1 MRVNENLSKN
11 GIGVEVSEFSLS
23 DLTAENIDFLR
34 AKWVEYGLI
43 VFPKL
48 PLSHDEFKDFALSF
62 GEFGDDPFISSLPD
76 YPNIAEIK
84 RSAKEKAT
92 PFGGT
97 WHSDWS
103 FMKKPPSA
111 TLLHSKI
118 IPPVGGNTLFA
129 NTEKAFAALPD
140 EMKDKLRNLKVIHS
154 AKIPYADDGFYA
166 LEKEERSMKILPSK
180 EAKATFSHP
189 MIKIHPETKKEC
201 LFINP
206 VYAINIEDFSEDES
220 QELLWELYEHMIQD
234 QFIYEHIWNENM
246 LIMWDNRT
254 VMHQATGGYDGYDR
268 LLHRITLAAL

>member
-1 MRVNENLSKN
+1 MRLSENLSKN
-11 GIGVEVSEFSLS
+11 GIGVEVSDFSLS
-23 DLTAENIDFLR
+23 DLTRENISFLR
-34 AKWVEYGLI
+34 SKWVEYGLI
-43 VFPKL
+43 VFPRL

-62 GEFGDDPFISSLPD
+62 GDFGDDPFISSLPD

-84 RSAKEKAT
+84 RSANEKAT

-118 IPPVGGNTLFA
+118 IPPIGGNTLFA
-129 NTEKAFAALPD
+129 NTERSFAALPE
-140 EMKDKLRNLKVIHS
+140 EMKNKLRNLKVIHS

-180 EAKATFSHP
+180 EAKATYSHP
-189 MIKIHPETKKEC
+189 MVKIHPETNKEC

-206 VYAINIEDFSEDES
+206 VYTINIEGFSEDES
-220 QELLWELYEHMIQD
+220 QQLLWELYEHMIQE
-234 QFIYEHIWNENM
+234 QFVYEHVWNEDM

-268 LLHRITLAAL
+268 LLHRITLAAV

>member
-1 MRVNENLSKN
+1 MRVSENLSKN
-11 GIGVEVSEFSLS
+11 GIGVEVSDFSLS
-23 DLTAENIDFLR
+23 DLTEDNISFLR
-34 AKWVEYGLI
+34 SKWVEYGLI

-62 GEFGDDPFISSLPD
+62 GNFGDDPFISSLPD

-84 RSAKEKAT
+84 RSANEKAT

-129 NTEKAFAALPD
+129 NTEKSFAALP
-140 EMKDKLRNLKVIHS
+140 EKMKNKLRNLKVIHS

-206 VYAINIEDFSEDES
+206 VYTINIEGFSEDES
-220 QELLWELYEHMIQD
+220 QELLWELYEHMTQD
-234 QFIYEHIWNENM
+234 RFVYEHVWNEDM

-254 VMHQATGGYDGYDR
+254 VMHQASGGYDGYDR
-268 LLHRITLAAL
+268 LLHRITLAAV

>member
-1 MRVNENLSKN
+1 MRVSENLSKN
-11 GIGVEVSEFSLS
+11 GIGVEVSDFSLA
-23 DLTAENIDFLR
+23 DLTRENISFLR
-34 AKWVEYGLI
+34 SKWVEYGLI

-48 PLSHDEFKDFALSF
+48 PLSHEEFKVFALSF
-62 GEFGDDPFISSLPD
+62 GNFGDDPFISSLPD

-84 RSAKEKAT
+84 RSANEKAT

-129 NTEKAFAALPD
+129 NTERSFAALPE
-140 EMKDKLRNLKVIHS
+140 EMKNKLRNLKVIHS

-189 MIKIHPETKKEC
+189 MVKIHPETNKEC

-206 VYAINIEDFSEDES
+206 VYTINVEGFSEDES
-220 QELLWELYEHMIQD
+220 QQLLWELYEHMIKD
-234 QFIYEHIWNENM
+234 QFVYEHVWNDDM

-268 LLHRITLAAL
+268 LLHRITLAAV

>member
-1 MRVNENLSKN
+1 MRVSENLSKN
-11 GIGVEVSEFSLS
+11 GIGVEVSDFSLA
-23 DLTAENIDFLR
+23 DLTEENISFLR
-34 AKWVEYGLI
+34 SKWVEYGLI

-62 GEFGDDPFISSLPD
+62 GDFGDDPFISSLPD

-84 RSAKEKAT
+84 RSANEKAT

-129 NTEKAFAALPD
+129 NTEKSFAALPE
-140 EMKDKLRNLKVIHS
+140 EMKNKLRNLKVIHS

-189 MIKIHPETKKEC
+189 MVKIHPETNKEC

-206 VYAINIEDFSEDES
+206 VYTINIEGFSEDES
-220 QELLWELYEHMIQD
+220 QQLLWELYEHMIQD
-234 QFIYEHIWNENM
+234 KFVYEHVWNEDM

-268 LLHRITLAAL
+268 LLHRITLAAV

>member
-1 MRVNENLSKN
+1 MRVSENLSKN
-11 GIGVEVSEFSLS
+11 GIGVEVTDFSLA
-23 DLTAENIDFLR
+23 DLTEENISFLR
-34 AKWVEYGLI
+34 SKWVEYGLI
-43 VFPKL
+43 VFPEL

-62 GEFGDDPFISSLPD
+62 GDFGDDPFISSLPD

-84 RSAKEKAT
+84 RSANEKAT

-129 NTEKAFAALPD
+129 NTEKSFAALPE
-140 EMKDKLRNLKVIHS
+140 EMKNKLRNLKVIHS

-180 EAKATFSHP
+180 EAKATYSHP
-189 MIKIHPETKKEC
+189 MVKIHPETNKEC

-206 VYAINIEDFSEDES
+206 VYTINIEGFSEDES
-220 QELLWELYEHMIQD
+220 QQLLWELYEHMIQE
-234 QFIYEHIWNENM
+234 QFVYEHVWNEDM

-268 LLHRITLAAL
+268 LLHRITLAAV

>member
-1 MRVNENLSKN
+1 MRLSENLSKN
-11 GIGVEVSEFSLS
+11 GIGVEVSDFSLA
-23 DLTAENIDFLR
+23 DLTRENISFLR
-34 AKWVEYGLI
+34 SKWVKYGLI

-48 PLSHDEFKDFALSF
+48 SLSHDEFKDFALSF
-62 GEFGDDPFISSLPD
+62 GDFGDDPFISSLPD

-84 RSAKEKAT
+84 RSANEKAT

-129 NTEKAFAALPD
+129 NTEKSFAALPE
-140 EMKDKLRNLKVIHS
+140 EMKNKLRNLKVIHS

-189 MIKIHPETKKEC
+189 MVKIHPETNKEC

-206 VYAINIEDFSEDES
+206 VYTINIEGFSEDES
-220 QELLWELYEHMIQD
+220 QQLLWELYEHMIQE
-234 QFIYEHIWNENM
+234 QFVYEHVWNEDM

-268 LLHRITLAAL
+268 LLHRITLAAV

>member
-1 MRVNENLSKN
+1 MRVSENLSKN
-11 GIGVEVSEFSLS
+11 GIGVEVTDFSLA
-23 DLTAENIDFLR
+23 DLTRENISFLR
-34 AKWVEYGLI
+34 SKWVEYGLI

-62 GEFGDDPFISSLPD
+62 GDFGDDPFISSLQD

-84 RSAKEKAT
+84 RSANEKAT

-118 IPPVGGNTLFA
+118 IPPIGGNTLFA
-129 NTEKAFAALPD
+129 NTEKSFAALPE
-140 EMKDKLRNLKVIHS
+140 EMKNKLRKLKVIHS

-189 MIKIHPETKKEC
+189 MVKIHPETNKEC

-206 VYAINIEDFSEDES
+206 VYTINVEGFSDDES
-220 QELLWELYEHMIQD
+220 QQLLWELYEHMIQD
-234 QFIYEHIWNENM
+234 QFVYEHVWNEDM

-268 LLHRITLAAL
+268 LLHRITLAAV

>member
-1 MRVNENLSKN
+1 MKVSENLSKN
-11 GIGVEVSEFSLS
+11 GIGVEVTDFSLS
-23 DLTAENIDFLR
+23 DLTEENISFLR
-34 AKWVEYGLI
+34 SKWVEYGLI
-43 VFPKL
+43 VFPEL

-62 GEFGDDPFISSLPD
+62 GDFGDDPFISSLPD

-84 RSAKEKAT
+84 RSANEKAT

-129 NTEKAFAALPD
+129 NTERSFAALPE
-140 EMKDKLRNLKVIHS
+140 EMKNKLRNLKVIHS

-189 MIKIHPETKKEC
+189 MVKIHPETNKEC

-206 VYAINIEDFSEDES
+206 VYTINVEGFSEDES
-220 QELLWELYEHMIQD
+220 QQLLWELYEHMIKD
-234 QFIYEHIWNENM
+234 QFVYEHVWNDDM

-268 LLHRITLAAL
+268 LLHRITLAAV

>member
-1 MRVNENLSKN
+1 MRVSENLSKN
-11 GIGVEVSEFSLS
+11 GIGVEVTDFSLT
-23 DLTAENIDFLR
+23 DLTRENISFLR
-34 AKWVEYGLI
+34 SKWVEYGLI

-62 GEFGDDPFISSLPD
+62 GDFGDDPFISSLQD

-84 RSAKEKAT
+84 RSANEKAT

-129 NTEKAFAALPD
+129 NTERSFAALPE
-140 EMKDKLRNLKVIHS
+140 EMKNKLRNLKVIHS

-189 MIKIHPETKKEC
+189 MVKIHPETNKEC

-206 VYAINIEDFSEDES
+206 VYTINVEGFSEDAS
-220 QELLWELYEHMIQD
+220 QQLLWELYEHMIQD
-234 QFIYEHIWNENM
+234 RFVYEHVWNDDM

-268 LLHRITLAAL
+268 LLHRITLAAV

>member
-23 DLTAENIDFLR
+23 DLTAENIAFLR
-34 AKWVEYGLI
+34 SKWVEYGLI

-48 PLSHDEFKDFALSF
+48 PLSHDEFKNFALSF
-62 GEFGDDPFISSLPD
+62 GDFGDDPFISSLSD

-84 RSAKEKAT
+84 RSANEKAT

-103 FMKKPPSA
+103 FMKRPPSA

-206 VYAINIEDFSEDES
+206 VYTISIDSFTEDES
-220 QELLWELYEHMIQD
+220 QQLLWELYEHMIQD
-234 QFIYEHIWNENM
+234 QFVYEHVWKEDM

-268 LLHRITLAAL
+268 LLHRITLAAI

>member
-23 DLTAENIDFLR
+23 DLTAENVAFLR
-34 AKWVEYGLI
+34 SKWVEYGLI

-62 GEFGDDPFISSLPD
+62 GNFGDDPFISSLPD

-84 RSAKEKAT
+84 RSANEKAT

-129 NTEKAFAALPD
+129 NTEKAFAALP
-140 EMKDKLRNLKVIHS
+140 EKMKDKLRNLKVIHS

-206 VYAINIEDFSEDES
+206 VYTINIEGFSEDES
-220 QELLWELYEHMIQD
+220 QQLLWELYEHMIQD
-234 QFIYEHIWNENM
+234 QFVYEHVWNEDM

-254 VMHQATGGYDGYDR
+254 VMHQATGGYDGFDR
-268 LLHRITLAAL
+268 LLHRITLAAI

>member
-1 MRVNENLSKN
+1 MRLSENLSKN
-11 GIGVEVSEFSLS
+11 GIGVEVSDFSLA
-23 DLTAENIDFLR
+23 DLTRENISFLR
-34 AKWVEYGLI
+34 SKWVKYGLI

-62 GEFGDDPFISSLPD
+62 GDFGDDPFISSLPD

-84 RSAKEKAT
+84 RSANEKAT

-129 NTEKAFAALPD
+129 NTEKSFAALPE
-140 EMKDKLRNLKVIHS
+140 EMKNRLRNLKVIHS

-180 EAKATFSHP
+180 EAKATYSHP
-189 MIKIHPETKKEC
+189 MVKIHPETNKEC

-206 VYAINIEDFSEDES
+206 VYTINIEGFSEDES
-220 QELLWELYEHMIQD
+220 QQLLWELYEHMIQD
-234 QFIYEHIWNENM
+234 KFVYEHVWNKDM

-254 VMHQATGGYDGYDR
+254 VMHQASGGYDGYDR
-268 LLHRITLAAL
+268 LLHRITLAAV

>member
-1 MRVNENLSKN
+1 MRVSENLSKN
-11 GIGVEVSEFSLS
+11 GIGVEVSDFSLA
-23 DLTAENIDFLR
+23 DLTEKNISFLR
-34 AKWVEYGLI
+34 SKWVEYGLI

-62 GEFGDDPFISSLPD
+62 GNFGDDPFISSLPD

-84 RSAKEKAT
+84 RSANEKAT

-111 TLLHSKI
+111 TLLHSKV
-118 IPPVGGNTLFA
+118 IPPIGGNTFFA
-129 NTEKAFAALPD
+129 NTEKAFSSLPE
-140 EMKDKLRNLKVIHS
+140 EMKNKLRSLKVIHS

-189 MIKIHPETKKEC
+189 MVKIHPETNKEC

-206 VYAINIEDFSEDES
+206 VYTINIEGFSEDES
-220 QELLWELYEHMIQD
+220 QQLLWELYEHMIQD
-234 QFIYEHIWNENM
+234 KFVYEHVWNEDM

-268 LLHRITLAAL
+268 LLHRITLAAV

>member
-23 DLTAENIDFLR
+23 DLTAENVAFLR
-34 AKWVEYGLI
+34 SKWVEYGLI

-62 GEFGDDPFISSLPD
+62 GNFGDDPFISSLPD

-84 RSAKEKAT
+84 RSANEKAT

-129 NTEKAFAALPD
+129 NTEKAFAALP
-140 EMKDKLRNLKVIHS
+140 EKMKDKLRNLKVIHS

-189 MIKIHPETKKEC
+189 MIKIHPESKKEC

-206 VYAINIEDFSEDES
+206 VYTINIEGFSEDES
-220 QELLWELYEHMIQD
+220 QQLLWELYEHMIQD
-234 QFIYEHIWNENM
+234 QFVYEHVWNEDM

-254 VMHQATGGYDGYDR
+254 VMHQATGGYDGFDR
-268 LLHRITLAAL
+268 LLHRITLAAV

>member
-1 MRVNENLSKN
+1 MRVSENLSKN
-11 GIGVEVSEFSLS
+11 GIGVEVSDFSLS
-23 DLTAENIDFLR
+23 DLTEENISFLR
-34 AKWVEYGLI
+34 SKWVEYGLI

-62 GEFGDDPFISSLPD
+62 GNFGDDPFISSLPD

-84 RSAKEKAT
+84 RNANEKAT

-129 NTEKAFAALPD
+129 NTERSFAALPE
-140 EMKDKLRNLKVIHS
+140 EMKNKLRKLKVIHS

-166 LEKEERSMKILPSK
+166 LEKEERSMKILSSK
-180 EAKATFSHP
+180 EARATFSHP
-189 MIKIHPETKKEC
+189 MVKIHPETNKEC

-206 VYAINIEDFSEDES
+206 VYTINVEGFSEDES
-220 QELLWELYEHMIQD
+220 QQLLWELYEHMIQD
-234 QFIYEHIWNENM
+234 RFVYEHVWTDDM

-268 LLHRITLAAL
+268 LLHRITLAAV

>member
-1 MRVNENLSKN
+1 MRVSEDLSKN
-11 GIGVEVSEFSLS
+11 GIGVEVSDFSLS
-23 DLTAENIDFLR
+23 DLTEENITFLR
-34 AKWVEYGLI
+34 SKWIEYGLI

-62 GEFGDDPFISSLPD
+62 GDFGDDPFISSLPD

-84 RSAKEKAT
+84 RSANEKAT

-129 NTEKAFAALPD
+129 NTERAFAALPD
-140 EMKDKLRNLKVIHS
+140 KMKDKLRNLKVIHS

-189 MIKIHPETKKEC
+189 MVKIHPETKKEC

-206 VYAINIEDFSEDES
+206 VYTINIEGFSEDES
-220 QELLWELYEHMIQD
+220 QQLLWELYEHMIQD
-234 QFIYEHIWNENM
+234 KFVYEHVWNEDM

-254 VMHQATGGYDGYDR
+254 VMHQASGGYDGYDR
-268 LLHRITLAAL
+268 LLHRITLAAV

>member
-1 MRVNENLSKN
+1 MRVSENLSKN
-11 GIGVEVSEFSLS
+11 GIGVEVTDFSLS
-23 DLTAENIDFLR
+23 DLTEENISFLR
-34 AKWVEYGLI
+34 SKWVEYGLI

-62 GEFGDDPFISSLPD
+62 GDFGDDPFISSLPD

-84 RSAKEKAT
+84 RSANEKAT

-129 NTEKAFAALPD
+129 NTERSFAALPE
-140 EMKDKLRNLKVIHS
+140 EMKNKLRNLKVIHS

-189 MIKIHPETKKEC
+189 MVKIHPETNKEC

-206 VYAINIEDFSEDES
+206 VYTINVEGFSEDES
-220 QELLWELYEHMIQD
+220 QQLLWELYEHMIKD
-234 QFIYEHIWNENM
+234 QFVYEHVWNNDM

-268 LLHRITLAAL
+268 LLHRITLAAV

>member
-23 DLTAENIDFLR
+23 DLTPENIAFLR

-206 VYAINIEDFSEDES
+206 VYTINIEDFSEDES
-220 QELLWELYEHMIQD
+220 QQLLWELYEHMIQD
-234 QFIYEHIWNENM
+234 QFIYEHVWNENM

>member
-1 MRVNENLSKN
+1 MRVSENLSKN
-11 GIGVEVSEFSLS
+11 GIGVEVTDFSLA
-23 DLTAENIDFLR
+23 DLTEENISFLR
-34 AKWVEYGLI
+34 SKWVEYGLI

-62 GEFGDDPFISSLPD
+62 GNFGDDPFISSLPD

-84 RSAKEKAT
+84 RSANEKAT

-129 NTEKAFAALPD
+129 NTERSFAALPE
-140 EMKDKLRNLKVIHS
+140 EMKNKLRNLKVIHS

-180 EAKATFSHP
+180 EAKATYSHP
-189 MIKIHPETKKEC
+189 MVKIHPETKKEC

-206 VYAINIEDFSEDES
+206 VYTINIEGLSEDES
-220 QELLWELYEHMIQD
+220 QELLWELYEHMTQD
-234 QFIYEHIWNENM
+234 KFVYEHVWNEDM

-254 VMHQATGGYDGYDR
+254 VMHQASGGYDGYDR
-268 LLHRITLAAL
+268 LLHRITLAAV

>member
-1 MRVNENLSKN
+1 MRLSENLSKN
-11 GIGVEVSEFSLS
+11 GIGVEVTNFSLS
-23 DLTAENIDFLR
+23 DLTEENISFLR
-34 AKWVEYGLI
+34 SKWVEYGLI
-43 VFPKL
+43 VFPEL
-48 PLSHDEFKDFALSF
+48 PLSHDEFKGFALSF
-62 GEFGDDPFISSLPD
+62 GDFGDDPFISSLPD

-84 RSAKEKAT
+84 RSANEKAT

-103 FMKKPPSA
+103 FMKNPPSA

-129 NTEKAFAALPD
+129 NTERSFAALPE
-140 EMKDKLRNLKVIHS
+140 EMKNKLRKLKVIHS

-189 MIKIHPETKKEC
+189 MVKIHPETNKEC

-206 VYAINIEDFSEDES
+206 VYTINVEGFSEDAS
-220 QELLWELYEHMIQD
+220 QQLLWELYEHMIQD
-234 QFIYEHIWNENM
+234 QFVYEHVWNDDM

-268 LLHRITLAAL
+268 LLHRITLAAV

>member
-1 MRVNENLSKN
+1 MRVNENLSNN
-11 GIGVEVSEFSLS
+11 GIGVEVSDFSLS
-23 DLTAENIDFLR
+23 DLTAENVAFLR
-34 AKWVEYGLI
+34 SKWVEYGLI

-62 GEFGDDPFISSLPD
+62 GNFGDDPFISSLPD

-84 RSAKEKAT
+84 RSANEKAT

-129 NTEKAFAALPD
+129 NTEKAFAALP
-140 EMKDKLRNLKVIHS
+140 EKMKDKLRNLKVIHS

-189 MIKIHPETKKEC
+189 MIKIHPESKKEC

-206 VYAINIEDFSEDES
+206 VYTINIEGFSEDES
-220 QELLWELYEHMIQD
+220 QQLLWELYEHMIQD
-234 QFIYEHIWNENM
+234 QFVYEHVWNEDM

-254 VMHQATGGYDGYDR
+254 VMHQATGGYDGFDR
-268 LLHRITLAAL
+268 LLHRITLAAV

>member
-23 DLTAENIDFLR
+23 DLTAENIAFLR

-84 RSAKEKAT
+84 RSAREKAT

-206 VYAINIEDFSEDES
+206 VYTINIEGFSEDES
-220 QELLWELYEHMIQD
+220 QQLLWELYEHMIQD
-234 QFIYEHIWNENM
+234 QFIYEHVWNENM

>member
-1 MRVNENLSKN
+1 MRVSENLSKN
-11 GIGVEVSEFSLS
+11 GIGVEVSDFSLA
-23 DLTAENIDFLR
+23 DLTRENISFLR
-34 AKWVEYGLI
+34 SKWVEYGLI

-62 GEFGDDPFISSLPD
+62 GDFGDDPFISSLPD

-84 RSAKEKAT
+84 RSANEKAT

-129 NTEKAFAALPD
+129 NTEKSFAALPED
-140 EMKDKLRNLKVIHS
+140 MKKRLRNLKVIHS

-189 MIKIHPETKKEC
+189 MVKIHPETNKEC

-206 VYAINIEDFSEDES
+206 VYTINVEGFSEDES
-220 QELLWELYEHMIQD
+220 QQLLWELYEHMIQD
-234 QFIYEHIWNENM
+234 KFVYEHVWNEDM

-254 VMHQATGGYDGYDR
+254 VMHQAMGGYDGYDR
-268 LLHRITLAAL
+268 LLHRITLAAV

>member
-1 MRVNENLSKN
+1 MRVSENLSKN
-11 GIGVEVSEFSLS
+11 GIGVEVSDFSLA
-23 DLTAENIDFLR
+23 DLTEENIFFLR
-34 AKWVEYGLI
+34 SKWVEYGLI

-62 GEFGDDPFISSLPD
+62 GNFGDDPFISSLPD

-84 RSAKEKAT
+84 RSANEKAT

-111 TLLHSKI
+111 TLLHSKV
-118 IPPVGGNTLFA
+118 IPPIGGNTFFA
-129 NTEKAFAALPD
+129 NTEKAFSSLPE
-140 EMKDKLRNLKVIHS
+140 EMKNKLRSLKVIHS

-180 EAKATFSHP
+180 EAKATFTHP
-189 MIKIHPETKKEC
+189 MVKIHPETNKEC

-206 VYAINIEDFSEDES
+206 VYTINIEGFSEDES
-220 QELLWELYEHMIQD
+220 QQLLWELYEHMIQD
-234 QFIYEHIWNENM
+234 QFVYEHVWNEDM

-254 VMHQATGGYDGYDR
+254 VMHQASGGYDGYDR
-268 LLHRITLAAL
+268 LLHRITLAAV

>member
-1 MRVNENLSKN
+1 MRVKENLSKN
-11 GIGVEVSEFSLS
+11 GIGVEVSGFSLS
-23 DLTAENIDFLR
+23 DLTAENVAFLR
-34 AKWVEYGLI
+34 SKWVEYGLI

-62 GEFGDDPFISSLPD
+62 GDFGDDPFISSLPD

-84 RSAKEKAT
+84 RSANEKAT

-129 NTEKAFAALPD
+129 NTEKAFAALP
-140 EMKDKLRNLKVIHS
+140 EKMKDKLRNLKVIHS

-206 VYAINIEDFSEDES
+206 VYTINIEGFSEDES
-220 QELLWELYEHMIQD
+220 QQLLWELYEHMIQD
-234 QFIYEHIWNENM
+234 QFVYEHVWKEDM

-254 VMHQATGGYDGYDR
+254 VMHQATGGYDGFDR
-268 LLHRITLAAL
+268 LLHRITLAAV

>member
-1 MRVNENLSKN
+1 MRVSENLSKN
-11 GIGVEVSEFSLS
+11 GIGVEVTDFSLA
-23 DLTAENIDFLR
+23 DLTEENISFLR
-34 AKWVEYGLI
+34 SKWVEYGLI

-62 GEFGDDPFISSLPD
+62 GDFGDDPFISSLPD

-84 RSAKEKAT
+84 RSANEKAT

-103 FMKKPPSA
+103 FMNKPPSA

-129 NTEKAFAALPD
+129 NTERSFAALPE
-140 EMKDKLRNLKVIHS
+140 EMKNKLRNLKVIHS

-189 MIKIHPETKKEC
+189 MVKIHPETNKEC

-206 VYAINIEDFSEDES
+206 VYTINVEGFSENAS
-220 QELLWELYEHMIQD
+220 QQLLWELYEHMIQD
-234 QFIYEHIWNENM
+234 RFVYEHVWTDDM

-268 LLHRITLAAL
+268 LLHRITLAAV

>member
-1 MRVNENLSKN
+1 MRVSENLSKN
-11 GIGVEVSEFSLS
+11 GIGVEVSEFSLT
-23 DLTAENIDFLR
+23 DLTEENISFLR
-34 AKWVEYGLI
+34 SKWVEYGLI

-48 PLSHDEFKDFALSF
+48 PLSHDEFKEFALSF
-62 GEFGDDPFISSLPD
+62 GNFGDDPFISSLPD

-84 RSAKEKAT
+84 RSANEKAT

-118 IPPVGGNTLFA
+118 IPPVGGNTIFA
-129 NTEKAFAALPD
+129 NTEKAFAALPE
-140 EMKDKLRNLKVIHS
+140 EMKNKLRSLKVIHS

-180 EAKATFSHP
+180 EAKASYSHP

-206 VYAINIEDFSEDES
+206 VYTINIEDLSEDAS
-220 QELLWELYEHMIQD
+220 QQLLWELYEHMIQD
-234 QFIYEHIWNENM
+234 QFVYEHVWKEDM

-268 LLHRITLAAL
+268 LLHRITLAAI

>member
-1 MRVNENLSKN
+1 MRVSENLSKN
-11 GIGVEVSEFSLS
+11 GIGVEVSDFSLA
-23 DLTAENIDFLR
+23 DLTRENISFLR
-34 AKWVEYGLI
+34 SKWVEYGLI

-62 GEFGDDPFISSLPD
+62 GDFGDDPFISSLPD

-84 RSAKEKAT
+84 RSANEKAT

-129 NTEKAFAALPD
+129 NTEKSFAALPED
-140 EMKDKLRNLKVIHS
+140 MKNRLRNLKVIHS

-166 LEKEERSMKILPSK
+166 LEKEERTMKILPSK

-206 VYAINIEDFSEDES
+206 VYTINIEGFSEDES
-220 QELLWELYEHMIQD
+220 QQLLWELYEHMIQD
-234 QFIYEHIWNENM
+234 KFVYEHVWNEDM

-268 LLHRITLAAL
+268 LLHRITLAAV

>member
-1 MRVNENLSKN
+1 MRLSENLSKN
-11 GIGVEVSEFSLS
+11 GIGVEVSDFSLA
-23 DLTAENIDFLR
+23 DLTRENISFLR
-34 AKWVEYGLI
+34 SKWVEYGLI

-48 PLSHDEFKDFALSF
+48 SLSHDEFKDFALSF
-62 GEFGDDPFISSLPD
+62 GDFGDDPFISSLPD

-84 RSAKEKAT
+84 RSANEKAT

-129 NTEKAFAALPD
+129 NTERSFAALPE
-140 EMKDKLRNLKVIHS
+140 EMKNKLRNLKVIHS

-189 MIKIHPETKKEC
+189 MVKIHPETNKEC

-206 VYAINIEDFSEDES
+206 VYTINIEGFSEDES
-220 QELLWELYEHMIQD
+220 QQLLWELYEHMIKE
-234 QFIYEHIWNENM
+234 QFVYEHTWNEDM

-268 LLHRITLAAL
+268 LLHRITLAAV

>member
-1 MRVNENLSKN
+1 MKVSENLSKN
-11 GIGVEVSEFSLS
+11 GIGVEVTDFSLN
-23 DLTAENIDFLR
+23 DLTKENISFLR
-34 AKWVEYGLI
+34 SKWVEYGLI
-43 VFPKL
+43 VFPEL

-62 GEFGDDPFISSLPD
+62 GDFGDDPFISSLPD

-84 RSAKEKAT
+84 RSANEKAT

-129 NTEKAFAALPD
+129 NTERSFAALPE
-140 EMKDKLRNLKVIHS
+140 EMKNKLRNLKVIHS

-189 MIKIHPETKKEC
+189 MVKIHPETNKEC

-206 VYAINIEDFSEDES
+206 VYTINVEGFSEDES
-220 QELLWELYEHMIQD
+220 QQLLWELYEHMIKD
-234 QFIYEHIWNENM
+234 QFVYEHVWNDDM

-268 LLHRITLAAL
+268 LLHRITLAAV

>member
-1 MRVNENLSKN
+1 MRVSENLSKN
-11 GIGVEVSEFSLS
+11 GIGVEVFDFSLS
-23 DLTAENIDFLR
+23 DLSEENINFLR
-34 AKWVEYGLI
+34 SKWVEYGLI

-48 PLSHDEFKDFALSF
+48 PLSHDEFKDFALNF
-62 GEFGDDPFISSLPD
+62 GDFGDDPFISSLPD

-129 NTEKAFAALPD
+129 NTEKSFAALPE
-140 EMKDKLRNLKVIHS
+140 EMKNKLRNLKVIHS

-189 MIKIHPETKKEC
+189 MVKIHPETNKEC

-206 VYAINIEDFSEDES
+206 VYTINIEGFSEDKS

-234 QFIYEHIWNENM
+234 QFVYEHVWKEDM

-254 VMHQATGGYDGYDR
+254 VMHQASGGYDGYDR
-268 LLHRITLAAL
+268 LLHRITLAAV

>member
-84 RSAKEKAT
+84 RSAREKAT

-206 VYAINIEDFSEDES
+206 VYTINIEGFSEDES
-220 QELLWELYEHMIQD
+220 QQLLWELYEHMIQD
-234 QFIYEHIWNENM
+234 QFIYEHVWNENM

>member
-103 FMKKPPSA
+103 FMK
-111 TLLHSKI
+111 
-118 IPPVGGNTLFA
+118 N
-129 NTEKAFAALPD
+129 
-140 EMKDKLRNLKVIHS
+140 
-154 AKIPYADDGFYA
+154 
-166 LEKEERSMKILPSK
+166 
-180 EAKATFSHP
+180 
-189 MIKIHPETKKEC
+189 
-201 LFINP
+201 
-206 VYAINIEDFSEDES
+206 
-220 QELLWELYEHMIQD
+220 
-234 QFIYEHIWNENM
+234 
-246 LIMWDNRT
+246 
-254 VMHQATGGYDGYDR
+254 R
-268 LLHRITLAAL
+268 LLRHCCIRKLYLPLEGILYLQILRKPLLPCQMR

>member
-1 MRVNENLSKN
+1 MRLSENLSKN
-11 GIGVEVSEFSLS
+11 GIGVEVSDFSLA
-23 DLTAENIDFLR
+23 DLTRENISFLR
-34 AKWVEYGLI
+34 SKWVEYGLI

-48 PLSHDEFKDFALSF
+48 SLSHDEFKDFALSF
-62 GEFGDDPFISSLPD
+62 GDFGDDPFISSLPD

-84 RSAKEKAT
+84 RSANEKAT

-129 NTEKAFAALPD
+129 NTEKSFAALPE
-140 EMKDKLRNLKVIHS
+140 EMKNKLRNLKVIHS

-180 EAKATFSHP
+180 EAKATYSHP
-189 MIKIHPETKKEC
+189 MVKIHPETNKEC

-206 VYAINIEDFSEDES
+206 VYTINIEGFSEDES
-220 QELLWELYEHMIQD
+220 QQLLWELYEHMIQEK
-234 QFIYEHIWNENM
+234 FVYEHVWNQDM

-268 LLHRITLAAL
+268 LLHRITLAAV

>member
-1 MRVNENLSKN
+1 MRVSENLSKN
-11 GIGVEVSEFSLS
+11 GIGVEVTDFSLS
-23 DLTAENIDFLR
+23 DLTEENISFLR
-34 AKWVEYGLI
+34 SKWVEYGLI

-62 GEFGDDPFISSLPD
+62 GDFGDDPFISSLPD

-84 RSAKEKAT
+84 RSANEKAT

-129 NTEKAFAALPD
+129 NTERSFAALP
-140 EMKDKLRNLKVIHS
+140 EKMKNKLRNLKVIHS

-189 MIKIHPETKKEC
+189 MVKIHPETNKEC

-206 VYAINIEDFSEDES
+206 VYTINVEGFSEDAS
-220 QELLWELYEHMIQD
+220 QQLLWELYEHMIQD
-234 QFIYEHIWNENM
+234 QFVYEHVWNDDM

-268 LLHRITLAAL
+268 LLHRITLAAV